1 MNLSISA
8 HHIDITQGIENHVRD
23 KMQRVDRHFEHSI
36 DVDVIL
42 SVERHEQKA
51 EAKLHLYGKE
61 LFCEST
67 QLGLYEAIDDLVTKI
82 DRTVLKQ
89 KERVKKRST
98 DSIRHLQMAVG
109 PV

>member
-67 QLGLYEAIDDLVTKI
+67 KIDLYEAIDDLITKI

-89 KERVKKRST
+89 KERVKKHST

>member
-23 KMQRVDRHFEHSI
+23 KMRRVGRHFEHSI

-67 QLGLYEAIDDLVTKI
+67 QLDLYQAIDDLITKI

-89 KERVKKRST
+89 KERVKKRSA
-98 DSIRHLQMAVG
+98 DSIRYLQMAVG